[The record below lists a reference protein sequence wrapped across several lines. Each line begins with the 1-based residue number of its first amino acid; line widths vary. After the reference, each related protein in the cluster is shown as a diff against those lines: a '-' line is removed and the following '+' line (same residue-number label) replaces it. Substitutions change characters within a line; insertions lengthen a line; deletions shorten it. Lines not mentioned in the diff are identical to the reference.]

1 MRWTNLLRIDNKFC
15 IQMAGVYSSDLI
27 VTDYYLLYELYM
39 VYMLKLLDNYLFK
52 ESRSS
57 LNHFN

>member
-1 MRWTNLLRIDNKFC
+1 
-15 IQMAGVYSSDLI
+15 MAGVYFSGLI
-27 VTDYYLLYELYM
+27 VTDYCMLYELYV

-57 LNHFN
+57 IIISIK